1 MLGAHLDRKIDRAFS
16 KLESRESFLS
26 FELTPLVGVQALAQE
41 SLNALKSCTLFD
53 SFVCTDSP
61 LARFKPS
68 SVLSS
73 IALQESLQKPCIC
86 TISMRDRNSIALCG
100 EILSAN
106 AFNLRTFLSLTGD
119 PIKLGNTEAKAVFE
133 DSSTK
138 LNAIINTLNAGL
150 DLTGSA
156 LKSTPKRIYNCNV
169 INSYAIN
176 PKTIESKMLKKI
188 KSAFIDSSSCSLSA
202 LFSQP
207 VYSLES
213 AHILLD
219 SLESTNRI
227 LGTRVS
233 LVLGFFPVVSYK
245 SAVFLRDKLPGVF
258 IPDSWILRLEKAHKS
273 QNPKSEERKVGLE
286 LSRELFESL
295 SKIHN
300 KFHFMTNNNPS
311 LARQILL

>member
-1 MLGAHLDRKIDRAFS
+1 MSATLDSKIAKAFS

-26 FELTPLVGVQALAQE
+26 LELTPLVGAQV
-41 SLNALKSCTLFD
+41 LDLKTIEELQSCALFD

-73 IALQESLQKPCIC
+73 IALQNALQTPLIC
-86 TISMRDRNSIALCG
+86 TLAMRDKNTAALCG
-100 EILSAN
+100 EILGAN
-106 AFNLRTFLSLTGD
+106 AFGLRAFLSLTGD
-119 PIKLGNTEAKAVFE
+119 PIKLGNTDSKAVFE
-133 DSSTK
+133 DNSMR

-295 SKIHN
+295 GTIHN
-300 KFHFMTNNNPS
+300 QFHFMTNGS
-311 LARQILL
+311 LALAQDVLL

>member
-73 IALQESLQKPCIC
+73 IALQNALQTPLIC
-86 TISMRDRNSIALCG
+86 TLAMRDKNTAALCG
-100 EILSAN
+100 EILGAN
-106 AFNLRTFLSLTGD
+106 AFGLRAFLSLTGD
-119 PIKLGNTEAKAVFE
+119 PIKLGNTDSKAVFE
-133 DSSTK
+133 DNSMR
-138 LNAIINTLNAGL
+138 LNAIINTLNAGF
-150 DLTGSA
+150 DLMGNT
-156 LKSTPKRIYNCNV
+156 LKSAPKRIYNCNV

-176 PKTIESKMLKKI
+176 PKTIESKMIKKI
-188 KSAFIDSSSCSLSA
+188 KSAKVDSSYCALSA
-202 LFSQP
+202 FFSQP
-207 VYSLES
+207 VYSVES
-213 AHILLD
+213 AHALLD
-219 SLESTNRI
+219 SLESANRT
-227 LGTRVS
+227 LGTKVS

-295 SKIHN
+295 GTIHN
-300 KFHFMTNNNPS
+300 QFHFMTNGS
-311 LARQILL
+311 LALAQDVLL

>member
-16 KLESRESFLS
+16 KLESGESFLS

-41 SLNALKSCTLFD
+41 SLNALKSCALFD

-73 IALQESLQKPCIC
+73 IALQNALQTPLIC
-86 TISMRDRNSIALCG
+86 TLAMRDKNTAALCG
-100 EILSAN
+100 EILGAN
-106 AFNLRTFLSLTGD
+106 AFGLRAFLSLTGD
-119 PIKLGNTEAKAVFE
+119 PIKLGNTDSKAVFE
-133 DSSTK
+133 NNSMR
-138 LNAIINTLNAGL
+138 LNAIINTLNAGF
-150 DLTGSA
+150 DLMGNA
-156 LKSTPKRIYNCNV
+156 LKSAPKRIYNCNV

-176 PKTIESKMLKKI
+176 PKTIESKMIKKI
-188 KSAFIDSSSCSLSA
+188 KSAKVDSSYCALSA
-202 LFSQP
+202 FFSQP
-207 VYSLES
+207 VYSVES
-213 AHILLD
+213 AHALLD
-219 SLESTNRI
+219 SLESANRT
-227 LGTRVS
+227 LGTKVS

-258 IPDSWILRLEKAHKS
+258 IPDSWILRLEKAYKS
-273 QNPKSEERKVGLE
+273 QNPKNEEQKVGLD

>member
-1 MLGAHLDRKIDRAFS
+1 MSATLDSKIAKAFS
-16 KLESRESFLS
+16 KLESSGSFLS
-26 FELTPLVGVQALAQE
+26 FELTPLVGAQV
-41 SLNALKSCTLFD
+41 LDLKTIEELQSCALFD

-73 IALQESLQKPCIC
+73 IALQNALQTPLIC
-86 TISMRDRNSIALCG
+86 TLAMRDKNTAALCG
-100 EILSAN
+100 EILGAN
-106 AFNLRTFLSLTGD
+106 AFGLRAFLSLTGD
-119 PIKLGNTEAKAVFE
+119 PIKLGNTDSKAVFE
-133 DSSTK
+133 DNSMR

-156 LKSTPKRIYNCNV
+156 LKSAPKRIYNCNV

-176 PKTIESKMLKKI
+176 PKTIESKMIKKI
-188 KSAFIDSSSCSLSA
+188 KSAKVDSSYCALSA
-202 LFSQP
+202 FFSQP
-207 VYSLES
+207 VYSVES
-213 AHILLD
+213 AHALLD
-219 SLESTNRI
+219 SLESANRT
-227 LGTRVS
+227 LGTKMS

-273 QNPKSEERKVGLE
+273 QNPKNEEQKVGLD

>member
-16 KLESRESFLS
+16 KLESGESFLS
-26 FELTPLVGVQALAQE
+26 FELTPLVGAQV
-41 SLNALKSCTLFD
+41 LDLKTIEELQSCALFD

-73 IALQESLQKPCIC
+73 IALQNALQTPLIC
-86 TISMRDRNSIALCG
+86 TLAMRDKNTAALCG
-100 EILSAN
+100 EILGAN
-106 AFNLRTFLSLTGD
+106 AFGLRAFLSLTGD
-119 PIKLGNTEAKAVFE
+119 PIKLGNTDSKAVFE
-133 DSSTK
+133 DNSMR
-138 LNAIINTLNAGL
+138 LNAIINTLNAGF
-150 DLTGSA
+150 DLMGNA
-156 LKSTPKRIYNCNV
+156 LKSAPKRIYNCNV

-295 SKIHN
+295 GTIHN
-300 KFHFMTNNNPS
+300 QFHFMTNGS
-311 LARQILL
+311 LALAQDVLL